1 MYSGL
6 VLLPFFLFLASPISV
21 SSEQELLVTKQV
33 YFDITIGGKDAGRIV
48 IGLFGKD
55 VPKTVNNFYKI
66 ATKGIN
72 GKTYAGS
79 KFHRVIK
86 KFMIQGGDI
95 MNGDG
100 TGSVSIYG
108 DKFEDENFTIKH
120 TSAGFLS
127 MANRGPNSNGSQFF
141 ITTIQTPWLD
151 GHHVI
156 FGKVVEGQR
165 IVHTIEN
172 LKTDNNDQ
180 PLNDVRIK
188 DCGEIPTPNPYI
200 IKNDWQT
207 LLKASVVPLGM
218 SFTIL
223 AIFQFFMRNLKVD

>member
-1 MYSGL
+1 MYFGL
-6 VLLPFFLFLASPISV
+6 ALLPLLFLASLTRG
-21 SSEQELLVTKQV
+21 EQELLVTKQV

-48 IGLFGKD
+48 IGLFGQD

-66 ATKGIN
+66 TTKGIK
-72 GKTYAGS
+72 GRTYAGS
-79 KFHRVIK
+79 RFHRVIK

-95 MNGDG
+95 VNGDG
-100 TGSVSIYG
+100 TGLTSVYG
-108 DKFEDENFTIKH
+108 HAFEDENFNLKH
-120 TSAGFLS
+120 TGAGFLS
-127 MANRGPNSNGSQFF
+127 MANSGPNSNGSQFF

-151 GHHVI
+151 GHHVV
-156 FGKVVEGQR
+156 FGKVIEGQR

-172 LKTDNNDQ
+172 LRTDNDDA
-180 PLNDVRIK
+180 PLTEVRIK
-188 DCGEIPTPNPYI
+188 ACGEVPTPQPFLI
-200 IKNDWQT
+200 RNDWQT